1 MAPPLEAART
11 PAVTRLLAANAAS
24 LAFHDIPDAA
34 RRVAKQCL
42 LDWIGVAL
50 GGRDAD
56 LVGMLR
62 ADADAEGQGGDCTV
76 IGHAARRQAYQAA
89 LINGA
94 MGHALDYDD
103 VIFMG
108 HPTAPVAP
116 AVLAMA
122 ERAGASGRDVL
133 TAFIAGFEAECR
145 VGRYVGGSHYAK
157 GWHSTATLGTFGA
170 AAAAGRLLGLSPD
183 IMQHALGLAATQ
195 AAGLKS
201 MFGSMTKP
209 FHAGHAAE
217 CGLRAARLARLGFTA
232 NPNAIECPQGFG
244 DTQSSGIDAEAA
256 LAEPPGGFYIAGTL
270 FKYHAACY
278 LTHSAIEAAS
288 SLRPLIADDPTAIER
303 AVIRVDPGHLRVCN
317 IEAPETGLAT
327 KFSLRM
333 TVALAL
339 SGEDTS
345 DERLFSDTTA
355 MRPDLVALRRRT
367 EVEPTARG
375 THSEVVLFLKDG
387 GSVQAHADVAVP
399 AHDLGAQQDKLD
411 RKFVGLAA
419 PALGAA
425 RAETLKA
432 MIAQLEDVEDIR
444 ALISLLRLEF

>member
-1 MAPPLEAART
+1 MAPPAEATET
-11 PAVTRLLAANAAS
+11 PAVTRLLAARAAS
-24 LAFHDIPDAA
+24 LAFSDIPDAA

-42 LDWIGVAL
+42 LDWVGVAL

-62 ADADAEGQGGDCTV
+62 ADADAEGQGGDCTI
-76 IGHAARRQAYQAA
+76 IGQAERRPAYQAA

-116 AVLAMA
+116 AVLAVA

-133 TAFIAGFEAECR
+133 TAFIAGFEAECC

-170 AAAAGRLLGLSPD
+170 AAAAGRLLGLTPEL
-183 IMQHALGLAATQ
+183 MQHALGLAATQ

-217 CGLRAARLARLGFTA
+217 CGMRAARLARIGFTA
-232 NPNAIECPQGFG
+232 NPNAVESPQGFG
-244 DTQSSGIDAEAA
+244 DTQSLSVDAEAA
-256 LAEPPGGFYIAGTL
+256 LASPPGGYHVVDTL

-278 LTHSAIEAAS
+278 LTHSAIEAAG
-288 SLRPLIADDPTAIER
+288 SLRAVIANDPDAVEH
-303 AVIRVDPGHLRVCN
+303 AVIRVDPGHLSVCN

-345 DERLFSDTTA
+345 DGRLFTDATA
-355 MRPDLVALRRRT
+355 VRPDLVALRRRIA
-367 EVEPTARG
+367 VEPTARG
-375 THSEVVLFLKDG
+375 TRSEVLLLLRDG
-387 GSVQAHADVAVP
+387 RSLQAYADVAVP
-399 AHDLGAQQDKLD
+399 MRDLGAQQVKLD
-411 RKFVGLAA
+411 RKFMGLAA
-419 PALGAA
+419 SALGAA
-425 RAETLKA
+425 RADSIRA
-432 MIAQLEDVEDIR
+432 MIAQLEEVDDIR
-444 ALISLLRLEF
+444 ALTSLLRPEF